1 MKPQKELELPGSM
14 QAVSNAFEQWRSTRK
29 KRDRIPESLWEAAM
43 ELSPSYSA
51 HRIAK
56 TLRLNYWELK
66 HRIGLRLSRNTP
78 SEFVELNVEHLFSG
92 AQCFV
97 EVRSQAGFEI
107 KIRTMAASQPE
118 LTELISCFMSH
129 GR

>member
-1 MKPQKELELPGSM
+1 
-14 QAVSNAFEQWRSTRK
+14 
-29 KRDRIPESLWEAAM
+29 M
-43 ELSPSYSA
+43 ELSPSFSA

-56 TLRLNYWELK
+56 TLRLNYRDLK
-66 HRIGLRLSRNTP
+66 HRIDVRLSRNTP

-97 EVRSQAGFEI
+97 EVRSPAGFEI
-107 KIRTMAASQPE
+107 RIRTMAAFPPQ
-118 LTELISCFMSH
+118 LTGLISCFMSH